1 MINMRSLIIKDI
13 EMPQKCGQ
21 CKLFHAE
28 HPMYCTATEGH
39 RTVGAPYG
47 MPRPDWC
54 PLVEVK
60 EFHSDLIEREEAIKA
75 ARRADDDR
83 VSLSDSHIM
92 SDAFEKEIKKIATII
107 EAERR

>member
-1 MINMRSLIIKDI
+1 
-13 EMPQKCGQ
+13 
-21 CKLFHAE
+21 
-28 HPMYCTATEGH
+28 
-39 RTVGAPYG
+39 

-75 ARRADDDR
+75 ARRTDDNR
-83 VSLSDSHIM
+83 VSLSESHIM

-107 EAERR
+107 EAERIE

>member
-1 MINMRSLIIKDI
+1 MGVYIKNMKI
-13 EMPQKCGQ
+13 PQKCGQ
-21 CKLFHAE
+21 CELFHAE
-28 HPMYCTATEGH
+28 HPMHCVAVEGH

-92 SDAFEKEIKKIATII
+92 SDAFEKEIRKITTII
-107 EAERR
+107 ETERR

>member
-1 MINMRSLIIKDI
+1 MSKSSVLVNGMEI
-13 EMPQKCGQ
+13 PQKCGQ

-28 HPMYCTATEGH
+28 YPMYCTASEGH

-60 EFHSDLIEREEAIKA
+60 EFHSDLIEREEVIKA

-107 EAERR
+107 EVEGRE

>member
-1 MINMRSLIIKDI
+1 MCNWYNKVECPVNDGRYYYRV
-13 EMPQKCGQ
+13 QR
-21 CKLFHAE
+21 
-28 HPMYCTATEGH
+28 HPN
-39 RTVGAPYG
+39 
-47 MPRPDWC
+47 C

-60 EFHSDLIEREEAIKA
+60 EFHGDLIEREEAIKA

-107 EAERR
+107 EAEGSEE

>member
-1 MINMRSLIIKDI
+1 MSKSSVLVKGMGI
-13 EMPQKCGQ
+13 PQRCGQ
-21 CKLFHAE
+21 CKLYHAE
-28 HPMYCTATEGH
+28 YPMYCMAVEGYL
-39 RTVGAPYG
+39 TVGAPYG

-83 VSLSDSHIM
+83 ISLSDSHIM
-92 SDAFEKEIKKIATII
+92 SDAFEKEIRKIATII